1 MAQAIT
7 LARPYARAAFE
18 AGARGGLDGC
28 VVAVRWRLPLP
39 WQTIRRL
46 PASATTRACSR
57 PSWWRCTCPQG
68 MAADAPFAQFLGELA
83 EHRRMALLPEV
94 AELFES
100 YKREA
105 ESQLLVKVTSAMA
118 LDAAQTE
125 QLKASLKRRFKRE
138 IELETQVDAS
148 LLAGV
153 VIDTGSEVIDGS
165 ARGRLAKLASALA
178 SREAPDSK
186 EPSGAA
192 DAART
197 PRKRPCP
204 APP

>member
-18 AGARGGLDGC
+18 VAHASGSLSAWSQALAFAA
-28 VVAVRWRLPLP
+28 VVAADPRVAGLGNDPRV
-39 WQTIRRL
+39 Q
-46 PASATTRACSR
+46 PAQLVALHL
-57 PSWWRCTCPQG
+57 PQG
-68 MAADAPFAQFLGELA
+68 VDADAPFGRFLADVAAQ
-83 EHRRMALLPEV
+83 HRMALLPEV
-94 AELFES
+94 AALFEEL
-100 YKREA
+100 KRES

-118 LDAAQTE
+118 LDAAQAE

-165 ARGRLAKLASALA
+165 ARGRLAKLAGALVN
-178 SREAPDSK
+178 
-186 EPSGAA
+186 
-192 DAART
+192 
-197 PRKRPCP
+197 
-204 APP
+204 

>member
-18 AGARGGLDGC
+18 LAHAGGALAAWSQALAFAAQ
-28 VVAVRWRLPLP
+28 VAADPRVAALGNDPRVLPKQLMALHLP
-39 WQTIRRL
+39 E
-46 PASATTRACSR
+46 
-57 PSWWRCTCPQG
+57 G

-94 AELFES
+94 AALYEQYRRES
-100 YKREA
+100 

-118 LDAAQTE
+118 LDAAQAE

-138 IELETQVDAS
+138 IELDARVDAS

-165 ARGRLAKLASALA
+165 ARGRLERLGSALA
-178 SREAPDSK
+178 S
-186 EPSGAA
+186 
-192 DAART
+192 
-197 PRKRPCP
+197 
-204 APP
+204 